1 MKKSRRANVPNFEMD
16 NHVSK
21 MMANVLNVK
30 PRGLTKKKSHR
41 DIKGLLKRAARE
53 NDDPFNTLK
62 HMRKF
67 LSKAIDIYEE
77 LQEEEVEGEIS
88 TANSKKKGTFDE
100 IFLILGTDIVTFAEE
115 SDDDLIEVGD
125 YADLKD
131 TDILEENP
139 IDYMKMFH
147 DYLKDV
153 LKNFKANPTD
163 DKFQSLDKLQKII
176 RSVLRH
182 YVEEEHSSASV
193 PAAVR
198 DELDDLLGSIGSMKL

>member
-1 MKKSRRANVPNFEMD
+1 MKKSRKANVPNFEMN

-21 MMANVLNVK
+21 MMGNVLNVK

-77 LQEEEVEGEIS
+77 LQEEEVEGELS
-88 TANSKKKGTFDE
+88 AANSKKKGTFDE
-100 IFLILGTDIVTFAEE
+100 IFVILGTDIVEFAE
-115 SDDDLIEVGD
+115 DNDVTEVGD
-125 YADLKD
+125 YADLQD
-131 TDILEENP
+131 NDILEENP
-139 IDYMKMFH
+139 IDYMKTFH
-147 DYLKDV
+147 DYLTDV
-153 LKNFKANPTD
+153 LKDFKASPSE

-182 YVEEEHSSASV
+182 YVEEEHSSANV
-193 PAAVR
+193 PAAVK
-198 DELDDLLGSIGSMKL
+198 DELDDLLGSIGAMKL